1 LKVLRDEELIE
12 KARQVAS
19 SILAEGSNL
28 SNYPMLKDEVEKL
41 KNEESSRFIDKS

>member
-19 SILAEGSNL
+19 SILSEGSNL
-28 SNYPMLKDEVEKL
+28 SNYPILKDEVEKL